1 MTAKKATGR
10 RRRVRPD
17 DGAPP
22 EDVTRWFA
30 TGCHVDVIPWDVLLE
45 PPIRVYGWWED
56 FKLAHPGAT
65 APPEVCSL
73 IGEPV

>member
-10 RRRVRPD
+10 RRRVRAD
-17 DGAPP
+17 DGAMPQ
-22 EDVTRWFA
+22 EVAAWFA
-30 TGCHVDVIPWDVLLE
+30 AGCSHDLIPWDVLLE

-65 APPEVCSL
+65 APLGVHSL